1 MGNLANRGDPDEK
14 SQKETFHQGLH
25 CLPRQKLSSEK
36 EIQYYLEIISCDQSI
51 YTIDHQDETVSSFM
65 TNSIGLQRNREN
77 MYKPF
82 RMS

>member
-1 MGNLANRGDPDEK
+1 MVILANSEDQDEK

-25 CLPRQKLSSEK
+25 YLPRQKLSSEK
-36 EIQYYLEIISCDQSI
+36 EIQYYLEIISCDPSI
-51 YTIDHQDETVSSFM
+51 YTIDHPKETASSFI